1 MGIPASSA
9 VAANSASARSRPSS
23 SPTRRPPVSVRV
35 TGTLTRVVLAIAAVL
50 AAGVLAATPAAAVA
64 DGTLVSL
71 GQYPFAVRLT
81 MTHIPRPNGTFYNSA
96 CSAALISPTWIIT
109 AGHCFHDINRVPVS
123 GPVPY
128 ATTATLNTVAA
139 DRHD

>member
-1 MGIPASSA
+1 MCRAETEGSGGFRPDRH
-9 VAANSASARSRPSS
+9 ARPKWKYFVTPR
-23 SPTRRPPVSVRV
+23 SPPRRRPPVPARV
-35 TGTLTRVVLAIAAVL
+35 TSSLTRVVMATAALLASVVL
-50 AAGVLAATPAAAVA
+50 GATPAAAVA

-81 MTHIPRPNGTFYNSA
+81 MTHIPRPDGTFYNSA

-128 ATTATLNTVAA
+128 AT
-139 DRHD
+139 